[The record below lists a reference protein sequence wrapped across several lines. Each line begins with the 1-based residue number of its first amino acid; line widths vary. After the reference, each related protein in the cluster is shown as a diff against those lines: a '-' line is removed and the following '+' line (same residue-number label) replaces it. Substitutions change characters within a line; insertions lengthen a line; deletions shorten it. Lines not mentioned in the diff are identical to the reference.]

1 VGMKIKY
8 IGHACFLVTTD
19 SGIRII
25 TDPYEPGCF
34 DGALKYRPV
43 GEEADVVLVSHDHA
57 DHNDIASVSGNP
69 QVVTEAGSN
78 TFNGINIL
86 GVSTYHDTSEGSER
100 GSNIIFRF
108 ETDGLALCHLGDL
121 GHTLD
126 DATAHQLRPVDIL
139 MLPVGGFYAIGSE
152 EADSLIASL
161 MPKLVIPMHF
171 KTEGVDFPI
180 APVDDFLSG
189 RKGVARGWDSEV
201 EVITSNLPKGV
212 LVLEPAKLP

>member
-1 VGMKIKY
+1 MKIKY

-19 SGIRII
+19 GGTRII

-34 DGALKYRPV
+34 EGALKYRAV
-43 GEEADVVLVSHDHA
+43 DETADIVLVSHDHA
-57 DHNDIASVSGNP
+57 DHNHTSGVSGNP
-69 QVVTEAGSN
+69 RIVTEAGSN
-78 TFNGINIL
+78 TLNGIKIL

-108 ETDGLALCHLGDL
+108 EADGLTLCHLGDL

-139 MLPVGGFYAIGSE
+139 MLPVGGFFAIGSE
-152 EADSLIASL
+152 EADPLMASL

-189 RKGVARGWDSEV
+189 RDGVVREGESEV
-201 EVITSNLPKGV
+201 EVTAGNLPEGV

>member
-1 VGMKIKY
+1 MKIKY

-19 SGIRII
+19 NGTRII
-25 TDPYEPGCF
+25 TDPYEPGAF
-34 DGALKYRPV
+34 DGAVKYRPV
-43 GEEADVVLVSHDHA
+43 GEEADIVLVSHDHA
-57 DHNDIASVSGNP
+57 DHNHTASVSGNP
-69 QVVTEAGSN
+69 RVVEEAGSN
-78 TFNGINIL
+78 AVNGINIL

-108 ETDGLALCHLGDL
+108 EADGLAVCHLGDI

-139 MLPVGGFYAIGSE
+139 MIPVGGFFTVGSD
-152 EADSLIASL
+152 EADALIDSL
-161 MPKLVIPMHF
+161 MPRLVIPMHF

-189 RKGVARGWDSEV
+189 RKEVLREGESEV
-201 EVITSNLPKGV
+201 ELAAGNLPEGV
-212 LVLEPAKLP
+212 LVLNPAKLP